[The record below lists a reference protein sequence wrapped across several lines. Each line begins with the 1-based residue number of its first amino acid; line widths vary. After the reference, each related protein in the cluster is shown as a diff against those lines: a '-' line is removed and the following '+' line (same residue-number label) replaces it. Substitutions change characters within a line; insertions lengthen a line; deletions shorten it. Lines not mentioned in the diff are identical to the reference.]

1 MKITDVTAL
10 RREFPIFRH
19 RTYVDTACYAPGYAR
34 VAQAVADWH
43 SSAMLMPGTSFDQT
57 LAWLKPVAFAR
68 AEAAKLLNA
77 REEEIAF
84 ITSTGMGN
92 NKIADALDLRSG
104 DNVVINDLEFPSNV
118 LAFTACQ
125 RKGVAVRRVNH
136 RGGRLFLED
145 FEKVVDDRTRI
156 IAISSVQWTNGFRM
170 DLKGLVE
177 LAESKNAHVVV
188 DSCQSLGAMELD
200 VRETGIHFMV
210 TQSHKWLFGPFAT
223 GIMFVRGDLIDKY
236 DPTIVES
243 GNLYKNPD
251 RQPYHH
257 QLDLDNLR
265 DYAIEFVDTAAKFQS
280 CPNLSGL
287 WGLYESLKTINEY
300 GIHNIEERILGLTGT
315 LIERLGTVKGFTV
328 RTPRG
333 EGERSGIVSATS
345 GSVGQ
350 DLATMQR
357 LSQLGVGVSV
367 RYQAGCGGIRMSL
380 HFYNDEEDI
389 DRLISALKGET
400 KPLYFH

>member
-1 MKITDVTAL
+1 MKITDVKAL
-10 RREFPIFRH
+10 RRDFPIFRH

-34 VAQAVADWH
+34 VAQAAADWH

-68 AEAAKLLNA
+68 VEAAKLLGA
-77 REEEIAF
+77 QEEEIAF

-92 NKIADALDLRSG
+92 CKIADALDLKAG

-118 LAFTACQ
+118 IAFTARQ
-125 RKGVAVRRVNH
+125 RKGVEIRRVNH
-136 RGGRLFLED
+136 QGGRLLLDD
-145 FEKVVDDRTRI
+145 FAKLVDDRTRL

-170 DLKGLVE
+170 DLKSLVD
-177 LAESKNAHVVV
+177 LAESKKAYVVV

-200 VRETGIHFMV
+200 VRKTGIHFMV
-210 TQSHKWLFGPFAT
+210 TQSHKWLFGPFST
-223 GIMFVRGDLIDKY
+223 GLMFVRRDLIGKY

-243 GNLYKNPD
+243 GNLFKNPA

-257 QLDLDNLR
+257 QLDLDNLT
-265 DYAIEFVDTAAKFQS
+265 DYAIEFVDTAAKYQS
-280 CPNLSGL
+280 CPNLPGL
-287 WGLYESLKTINEY
+287 WGLYESLKTINAY
-300 GIHNIEERILGLTGT
+300 GIANIEERVLHLTDR
-315 LIERLGTVKGFTV
+315 LIERLRAVKGFTV
-328 RTPRG
+328 STPCG
-333 EGERSGIVSATS
+333 EGERSGIVSATT
-345 GSVGQ
+345 GSVDT
-350 DLATMQR
+350 DLETMRR

-367 RYQAGCGGIRMSL
+367 RYQAGCGGVRMSL

-389 DRLISALKGET
+389 DRLISALLGET